1 VEITEKNFS
10 KYFFPVNEHAPQK
23 GQVMA
28 RWRATADFVDGWVKR
43 NVIELLCTS
52 KAGAQTAARVMKK
65 IVMATDKDGIRVLR
79 EMAQDLVDGKTLD
92 EVAEKPYKFTIEQF
106 YWTQKE
112 HVPEDPHWDIISIV
126 DVRGV
131 DSKIDWNDKA
141 ESANV

>member
-1 VEITEKNFS
+1 MEITDQNFNE
-10 KYFFPVNEHAPQK
+10 YFFSIKDYKPKK

-28 RWRATADFVDGWVKR
+28 RWRASADFVDGWVKR

-52 KAGAQTAARVMKK
+52 KAGAETATRVMKK
-65 IVMATDKDGIRVLR
+65 IVMATDKDSVRVLR
-79 EMAQDLVDGKTLD
+79 EMAQDLIDGKTLD
-92 EVAEKPYKFTIEQF
+92 EVVEKPYKFTIEQF

-112 HVPEDPHWDIISIV
+112 HVPEDPHWDVISII

-131 DSKIDWNDKA
+131 DSKIEWNDEL